1 MQRCINYLI
10 LLNEKNIF
18 ELFAALS
25 FSLVAII
32 PKRFFNNTATH
43 NTTFWELAYSNNFTF

>member
-32 PKRFFNNTATH
+32 PKRFFNNTVAH
-43 NTTFWELAYSNNFTF
+43 NTTFWEFA